1 MDLDIQKIF
10 MVEKILVTGANGYL
24 GKKLIEELSDNHIY
38 ALVRSQKA
46 YLNLTN
52 FIQDRNI
59 KNVDV
64 FRFRIYGRICAH

>member
-1 MDLDIQKIF
+1 MDLDFQKTF

-52 FIQDRNI
+52 FIL
-59 KNVDV
+59 
-64 FRFRIYGRICAH
+64 